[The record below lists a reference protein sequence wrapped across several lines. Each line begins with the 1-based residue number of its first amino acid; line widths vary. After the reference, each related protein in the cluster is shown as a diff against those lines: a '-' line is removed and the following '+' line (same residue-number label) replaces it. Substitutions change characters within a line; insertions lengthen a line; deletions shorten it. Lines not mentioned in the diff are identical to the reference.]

1 MAGILADE
9 DFSLRVVE
17 ELRRLGHDV
26 VTVRPL
32 GLANRGV
39 DDSSVLEAATQSVR
53 AVVTY
58 NRRHFGRLHLSDAN
72 HAGIIVC
79 TRDPNVVRQAQR
91 IYAAISLENALST
104 ARNLRNGHFH
114 RSWCPEGAWLP
125 QDDIRGQSFLS
136 DLPATHRRFLGE
148 PQQKHST

>member
-26 VTVRPL
+26 VTVRAL

-39 DDSSVLEAATQSVR
+39 DDSSILVAATQNVR

-79 TRDPNVVRQAQR
+79 TRDPDVVRQARR
-91 IYAAISLENALST
+91 IHDAISALDSLAGRLIRIT
-104 ARNLRNGHFH
+104 RPSPAEDPARR
-114 RSWCPEGAWLP
+114 RAAWVP
-125 QDDIRGQSFLS
+125 VTSGSMAEVRQSS
-136 DLPATHRRFLGE
+136 AGRRL
-148 PQQKHST
+148 KIAA